1 MSLGSRITSLPFL
14 TGAFVLVTLLAAGP
28 LRELDA
34 VLQSYWARQY
44 TPNWRLF
51 LDRVPNA
58 VAGQAVCAPVLAAV
72 AITLGLRHR
81 TWHPVVIAVAAE
93 VAFFVGIGGL
103 KVVLAR
109 SSPAAGDGS
118 FFDGGLLVHG
128 WHGVSYP
135 SGHAAEAVLI
145 YGAAAYL
152 LRCYAHPD
160 LRVRHRTFW
169 IVLLIGLNALLVA
182 FYLGY
187 HWPTDLLGGAVA
199 GGILL
204 RLLVTADRWHASR
217 FPLGDTARG
226 GQGVTGSSAPRSS
239 ESTIR

>member
-1 MSLGSRITSLPFL
+1 MSRGSRITSLPVL
-14 TGAFVLVTLLAAGP
+14 TGAFIVVTLLAAGP
-28 LRELDA
+28 LRDFDTLF
-34 VLQSYWARQY
+34 QSYWARQY

-58 VAGQAVCAPVLAAV
+58 VAGQAVCAPVLAVV

-103 KVVLAR
+103 KVLLAR
-109 SSPAAGDGS
+109 SAPAVGDGS

-160 LRVRHRTFW
+160 LRARHRTFW
-169 IVLLIGLNALLVA
+169 IVLLIAVNALIVA

-187 HWPTDLLGGAVA
+187 HWPTDLVGGVLA

-204 RLLVTADRWHASR
+204 RLLVTADRWHAQR
-217 FPLGDTARG
+217 EAGGGAARG
-226 GQGVTGSSAPRSS
+226 DQDAAGSSAPRSS